1 METPK
6 AKSFK
11 MTPSVRKEIVAIIDA
26 RIREAHVT
34 KEDFSELKG
43 IVKELGVKVGKLADA
58 QARTELRVEE
68 LAGSVQELAAAQK
81 RTELRVEELAGSVQE
96 LAAVQKRT
104 ELRVEELAGSVQE
117 LAAAQK
123 RTEIRVEE
131 LAEAQ
136 KRTEIE
142 VRKLAE
148 GLNETR
154 GELGGLSRSMSYA
167 FENESYRFLPEVLK
181 AKYGI
186 QVKEKIVRAEIGGK
200 EINIFCRAQKNGH
213 DVFIVGEA
221 KLRLDERKDVKYRD
235 VIEELEDKVKAVMA
249 EYGEIEVARVLVTH
263 YATKGFVN
271 RANERG
277 IIIVQ
282 SYEW

>member
-1 METPK
+1 METSR
-6 AKSFK
+6 ARNFK
-11 MTPSVRKEIVAIIDA
+11 MTPSIKREIVEIVDA

-43 IVKELGVKVGKLADA
+43 IVKELGLRVGELGVKVG
-58 QARTELRVEE
+58 E
-68 LAGSVQELAAAQK
+68 LAEAQK
-81 RTELRVEELAGSVQE
+81 RTEL
-96 LAAVQKRT
+96 
-104 ELRVEELAGSVQE
+104 
-117 LAAAQK
+117 
-123 RTEIRVEE
+123 RVEE

-142 VRKLAE
+142 VGKLAE

-181 AKYGI
+181 AKFGI
-186 QVKEKIVRAEIGGK
+186 EVREKIVRADVGGK
-200 EINIFCRAQKNGH
+200 EINIFCRAEKGGRE
-213 DVFIVGEA
+213 VMVVGEA
-221 KLRLDERKDVKYRD
+221 KLRLDERRDKKEQDVFD
-235 VIEELEDKVKAVMA
+235 ELEDKVKAIIT
-249 EYGEIEVARVLVTH
+249 EYGEVEIARVLVAH

-271 RANERG
+271 KAKARG
-277 IIIVQ
+277 VIVVQ